1 MDKVIIDA
9 SKVRKAIGFNFE
21 EVFEGASAKTKEWCQ
36 KKFGALYQEL
46 IWFCRKLW
54 FQIDN
59 GLASSSEQS
68 EEILEALHYL
78 DENRFIRHDIKAKSF
93 RIDYFREVVF
103 APKGKHAL
111 SSNGPIVITQFDDFA
126 IENRFGGVM
135 SLSDHLANER
145 YEEYTLPTKKDLDDF
160 QMGLGDFLGP
170 KGVKVVCYMYGIED
184 GRLHTNKE
192 AIARYSISDVMAAE
206 FRKKVATRRR
216 PSRRKNLPIVLLSTK
231 ENLVKVMAKFEKTLE
246 STLGSVRAQNI
257 VKFGS
262 SFGSKDVSVT
272 LKKAPKRTPKK
283 ALKKASMVTPD
294 KASMV
299 APDKAPMV
307 ASKKVAMM
315 VLKRA
320 PMVAQG

>member
-78 DENRFIRHDIKAKSF
+78 DEGRFIRHDIKAKSF
-93 RIDYFREVVF
+93 RIDYFREVVL
-103 APKGKHAL
+103 APKDEHVPSADD
-111 SSNGPIVITQFDDFA
+111 PIIITQFDDFA

-145 YEEYTLPTKKDLDDF
+145 YEEYALPTKKDLDDF
-160 QMGLGDFLGP
+160 QMGLGSFLGP
-170 KGVKVVCYMYGIED
+170 KGVEAVCYMYGIDD
-184 GRLHTNKE
+184 GRLHTDEEVAMKCSTTTKVVADFRE
-192 AIARYSISDVMAAE
+192 KIAS
-206 FRKKVATRRR
+206 RKGLTRRR
-216 PSRRKNLPIVLLSTK
+216 ELPLVLLSAR
-231 ENLVKVMAKFEKTLE
+231 ENLVVLMAGFESVLE
-246 STLGSVRAQNI
+246 NTLGSVRAQNI

-262 SFGSKDVSVT
+262 SFGSNDVSVT
-272 LKKAPKRTPKK
+272 LKKAPVAVPKTVSK
-283 ALKKASMVTPD
+283 KTSAKTSVVALKK
-294 KASMV
+294 
-299 APDKAPMV
+299 
-307 ASKKVAMM
+307 
-315 VLKRA
+315 A